1 MLPLSHLGI
10 GLRLSRPFGRLP
22 LRWLLMGTLLP
33 DLIDKPLYYG
43 AATMTGLRGAELG
56 LLSGTRTF
64 GHTGLL
70 LLALLTGAFI
80 VRAHPARRGR
90 LSALAVGMAT
100 HLFLDA
106 VADRLTP
113 PLPGNPDRASTL
125 MAIFY
130 PYYGRFA
137 ALPFDGM
144 GEHLRAH
151 LRGFSLSMEGVGLI
165 LLTWELWTRERSR
178 EILTHWRKRFR
189 NVRGRRHV
197 DPSQP
202 RPR

>member
-1 MLPLSHLGI
+1 
-10 GLRLSRPFGRLP
+10 LP
-22 LRWLLMGTLLP
+22 LRWLLLGTLLP

-43 AATMTGLRGAELG
+43 LKFAIDPSHTVPSIVT
-56 LLSGTRTF
+56 GTRTF

-70 LLALLTGAFI
+70 LVTLLGGALAFGK
-80 VRAHPARRGR
+80 HPTRRGR
-90 LSALAVGMAT
+90 FAALAVGMAT

-113 PLPGNPDRASTL
+113 PLPGYVREPSTL
-125 MAIFY
+125 MALLF

-137 ALPFDGM
+137 RIPFEDATA
-144 GEHLRAH
+144 HLRSH
-151 LRGFSLSMEGVGLI
+151 LRGFTLSMEVVGLI
-165 LLTWELWTRERSR
+165 LLSWELWTRERSR
-178 EILTHWRKRFR
+178 EILTEWRRRFR
-189 NVRGRRHV
+189 SVRDRRSG